1 MGWGGVRMK
10 IIASFISRFLPV
22 WIVALACI
30 AYFFPEAFRVFRGWT
45 GFGLGAIFLLMGMQ
59 LATSQLIAA
68 IKHPKNALI
77 GIALKWTVMVGVSIG
92 VAYLF
97 FGDYPEV
104 AIGVILSGTVPSGTS
119 ANLFSFIAGGDV
131 ALSITMATLDTIIS
145 PILTPSLTQLFAGQL
160 IPIEFWSIFLNII
173 YIVFI
178 PLFLGVFLQWRFS
191 HTVNRV
197 KPYTS
202 ILSQL
207 ALFLIIVSV
216 ISSAQSSLEENLHLL
231 PLIGFAVFLQVAIP
245 MFGGYYLSKLF
256 NVGEAAARSI
266 LFQTGICNT
275 ALAATLALE
284 HVSSLA
290 AVPAVVNMVINL
302 TLGAIMS
309 NYFAKKKAVL
319 VPV

>member
-1 MGWGGVRMK
+1 MYSLK
-10 IIASFISRFLPV
+10 FIASLISRFLPV

-30 AYFFPEAFRVFRGWT
+30 AYFFPDAFRGFRGWT

-59 LATSQLIAA
+59 LATTQLIAA

-77 GIALKWTVMVGVSIG
+77 GIILKWTVMVGVSIG

-145 PILTPSLTQLFAGQL
+145 PVLTPSLTQLFAGQL

-178 PLFLGVFLQWRFS
+178 PLFLGVFLQWKFS
-191 HTVNRV
+191 HSVNRV

-231 PLIGFAVFLQVAIP
+231 PLIGFAVLLQVSIP
-245 MFGGYYLSKLF
+245 MFGGYYLAKVLK
-256 NVGEAAARSI
+256 VGEAAARSI

-309 NYFAKKKAVL
+309 NYFAQKHKV
-319 VPV
+319 VPE

>member
-1 MGWGGVRMK
+1 MVCSLK
-10 IIASFISRFLPV
+10 VISSLISRFLPV
-22 WIVALACI
+22 WIVTLAII
-30 AYFFPEAFRVFRGWT
+30 AYFFPEAFRGFRGWT

-59 LATSQLIAA
+59 LATSQLIAS
-68 IKHPKNALI
+68 IKHPKNAFV
-77 GIALKWTVMVGVSIG
+77 GIALKWTIMAGVSIG

-119 ANLFSFIAGGDV
+119 ANLYSFIAGGDV

-145 PILTPSLTQLFAGQL
+145 PLLTPSLTQLFAGQL
-160 IPIEFWSIFLNII
+160 IPIKFWAIFLNII

-178 PLFLGVFLQWRFS
+178 PLFLGVFLQWKFS
-191 HTVNRV
+191 QTVNKV
-197 KPYTS
+197 KPYTA

-231 PLIGFAVFLQVAIP
+231 PLIAIAVFLQVAIP
-245 MFGGYYLSKLF
+245 MFGGYYIAKLLKIE
-256 NVGEAAARSI
+256 EAAARSI

-309 NYFAKKKAVL
+309 NYFARKKIVL